1 MKKIALA
8 GVIAAGLMNAGVVQ
22 AAEREPS
29 LYLKCDGEPNN
40 MTGGE
45 QFARFLG
52 AITLLGLFAP
62 SPESPDSEA
71 RLFAEEGVAACSQ
84 LIDEEDGEGNV
95 VRRVPLILARALH
108 QIEAKNYEAALADV
122 ELARAEATAGELVGN
137 PYFDRSMGLSF
148 NNIAAAA
155 HLRMGNPSLAREISL
170 SRISEMRY
178 SFVPGLYADDFGR
191 FLKDMSPEAEIRN
204 RTAGQIM
211 PAFLV
216 TYASRLD
223 EVGRF
228 ADSARVSEAFIE
240 VVDSIGEGPRSS
252 VPYARAAIAH
262 ALAGDWEQAN
272 TWGDLARSNMNTRI
286 QEGQPE
292 ENSSRVV
299 ELLDLFSVL
308 QLANDG
314 DLTIARRTFA
324 ARSQW
329 TVPSFG
335 SVLAANRLLR
345 EGAEEDELFGSLTM
359 SADEMWQER
368 YDNLMAAELQSD
380 TENDDLFD
388 LIVSYA
394 KVDEF
399 EDRARRTHRVER
411 SRMMADEIDEDG
423 QWSIVASGNIQSAF
437 DAIVLHAALQAR
449 LKEKDGFTIMLTTPQ
464 PGYGGPVTVGFARFF
479 DRGEPGANAVTFIP
493 ADEVITELGEVIPTR
508 DVVRLRQRER
518 RRNR

>member
-1 MKKIALA
+1 MKKLVFAAAAAACAL
-8 GVIAAGLMNAGVVQ
+8 NAGTVQ

-62 SPESPDSEA
+62 SPESPDPAA
-71 RLFAEEGVAACSQ
+71 RLFGEEGVEACSQ
-84 LIDEEDGEGNV
+84 LIDGEEGEGNV

-155 HLRMGNPSLAREISL
+155 HLRMGNPQAAREVSL

-178 SFVPGLYADDFGR
+178 SFVPGLHADDYGR
-191 FLKDMSPEAEIRN
+191 FLRDMSPEAEIRN

-211 PAFLV
+211 PAFLI

-228 ADSARVSEAFIE
+228 EDSAKVYEAFIN
-240 VVDSIGEGPRSS
+240 VLDGIGDGPRASA
-252 VPYARAAIAH
+252 PYARAAIAY
-262 ALAGDWEQAN
+262 ALAGNWEKA
-272 TWGDLARSNMNTRI
+272 TEWGERARRNMDQRI
-286 QEGQPE
+286 AEGQPE
-292 ENSSRVV
+292 DNSASIV
-299 ELLDLFSVL
+299 ELLDLYTVL
-308 QLANDG
+308 KQAQNG
-314 DLTIARRTFA
+314 EMAMARRTFA
-324 ARSQW
+324 ARSRW

-335 SVLAANRLLR
+335 SVLAVNRKLR
-345 EGAEEDELFGSLTM
+345 EGAAEDELFGSLSM
-359 SADEMWQER
+359 SAEEQWQQR
-368 YDNLMAAELQSD
+368 YDDLIAAELQSD

-399 EDRARRTHRVER
+399 EDRANRTHRVER
-411 SRMMADEIDEDG
+411 SRMMSDEPDEDG
-423 QWSIVASGNIQSAF
+423 HWRIAATGNIQSAI

-449 LKEKDGFTIMLTTPQ
+449 HKGKEGFTMFLTTPQ
-464 PGYGGPVTVGFARFF
+464 AAYGGPLTVGFAQFF
-479 DRGEPGANAVTFIP
+479 SPGDEGYNEVTFIP
-493 ADEVITELGEVIPTR
+493 ADAVIAELGEVIPTR
-508 DVVRLRQRER
+508 DEVRARKRER